1 MVRNDNQA
9 SRFGMSG
16 TGGNN
21 GMNDTVSFLVKV
33 IVSSAAL
40 STLIKFGGPL
50 LPIVTLEGTDLN
62 RVAIALILTP
72 SLTIA
77 ILLWLNRPSS

>member
-1 MVRNDNQA
+1 MN
-9 SRFGMSG
+9 SK
-16 TGGNN
+16 
-21 GMNDTVSFLVKV
+21 NDTLIFLAKV

-40 STLIKFGGPL
+40 SALIKFGGPL
-50 LPIVTLEGTDLN
+50 LPIAGLAGVDLN

-77 ILLWLNRPSS
+77 ALLWTSARRQSY